1 MVCSQVEIQGL
12 NKLGNFFKVHL
23 NSVIL
28 NEIEKN
34 FCFDVNDSV
43 LMLIYGSKLHS
54 KRRGFYQNKVNTSL
68 AFSQRPDN

>member
-43 LMLIYGSKLHS
+43 LMVIYSSKLH
-54 KRRGFYQNKVNTSL
+54 
-68 AFSQRPDN
+68 